1 MEINTTVDGY
11 SGVPQLVPL
20 TTYPNVVSPSLSL
33 GWILVPPDNYYLLRG
48 RCGGGA
54 APSATNKFGRAEGTR
69 PNLFSPQ
76 TTIKN
81 I

>member
-33 GWILVPPDNYYLLRG
+33 GCILVPPDNYYLLRG